1 MIKRDKHID
10 VRIELLYMYHIS
22 MDMERQLFCKQTKS
36 TIKPI
41 LFHVMGRESCDDYLQ
56 DGLLC
61 LKEE

>member
-1 MIKRDKHID
+1 MG
-10 VRIELLYMYHIS
+10 ELNS
-22 MDMERQLFCKQTKS
+22 RNDNSKETKS